1 MNDHFHFEF
10 LNMDTVCVF
19 ECLNVNNFHN
29 RETKQTKREKQRK
42 EEKANSIGLPCVCV
56 CVCNEKIV

>member
-1 MNDHFHFEF
+1 
-10 LNMDTVCVF
+10 MDTVCVF

-56 CVCNEKIV
+56 CV